1 MLAMNTSAAACLL
14 VPGGAS
20 QQSFG
25 AVAAHEI
32 LTP

>member
-1 MLAMNTSAAACLL
+1 MTTSAAACLL
-14 VPGGAS
+14 GGAS

-25 AVAAHEI
+25 AVATHEI